1 MFPDDADALR
11 ATARRLRALAA
22 GCFEWRDRGS
32 AHNAQTA
39 GNHDDE
45 ARQQMLAIAAGFD
58 QLAARAEKH
67 TRADLREQRRATG
80 RRWSAF
86 ARRAMA
92 SAQSREAS

>member
-32 AHNAQTA
+32 AHSTQTTA
-39 GNHDDE
+39 THDDE

-58 QLAARAEKH
+58 RLAACAEERA
-67 TRADLREQRRATG
+67 RADLHEPRRATG